1 MKMAGSQTD
10 LPSNP
15 GSAKCMQGSLE
26 PVSYLP
32 EPRAFQL
39 QNGSVVRMRG
49 DHSRS
54 WCTMGTWDG
63 ELRVTH
69 LSPVDIVQHEVE
81 LLGCLE
87 GVAEA
92 HEEGVANVL
101 QEHAALCHDVV
112 LLRSYQHTHTHAHTH
127 VHACTHTHTGRVT
140 TRAPTLL
147 KFPPWLLTALRAK
160 PGGPCL
166 AFRALR
172 GPPHPPPV
180 QLGAA
185 PALGPNSLP
194 PSPSESVSCSVSS
207 DSFTKP
213 HGL

>member
-112 LLRSYQHTHTHAHTH
+112 LLRSYQHTHTHAHTCAR
-127 VHACTHTHTGRVT
+127 VHTHTHGSRYHP
-140 TRAPTLL
+140 RAHPAQIPTVAPHCPQSQARGALPSIQGSAWSTSSPASAAGCSSSPGS
-147 KFPPWLLTALRAK
+147 KFP
-160 PGGPCL
+160 
-166 AFRALR
+166 
-172 GPPHPPPV
+172 
-180 QLGAA
+180 A
-185 PALGPNSLP
+185 P
-194 PSPSESVSCSVSS
+194 
-207 DSFTKP
+207 FTQ
-213 HGL
+213 